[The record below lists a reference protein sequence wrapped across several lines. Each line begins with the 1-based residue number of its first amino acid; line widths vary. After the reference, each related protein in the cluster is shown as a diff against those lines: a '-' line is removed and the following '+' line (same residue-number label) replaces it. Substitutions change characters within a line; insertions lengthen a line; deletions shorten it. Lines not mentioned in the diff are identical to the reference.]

1 MLDTAADLL
10 RRQGYAA
17 TGWRQVVAE
26 SGTPWGSQS
35 HHFPGGKEQLAAE
48 ALQAA
53 SERYEAL
60 VRAAFAQMHPA
71 DAVLAWSKAAAATL
85 EGSDWSDGCPLAT
98 VALETAHSSD
108 ALSAVC
114 ADAFRRWT
122 GAMADA
128 ITARG
133 VSRAESKRLATVV
146 LASLEGALML
156 ARSGRDAEPLRV
168 VARETAGMLRARVP
182 R

>member
-60 VRAAFAQMHPA
+60 VRAAFAAMHPA
-71 DAVLAWSKAAAATL
+71 DAVLAWAKAAAATL

-98 VALETAHSSD
+98 VALETAHTSD
-108 ALSAVC
+108 ALSTVC

-133 VSRAESKRLATVV
+133 VSRPESKRLATVV
-146 LASLEGALML
+146 LASLEGALIL
-156 ARSGRDAEPLRV
+156 ARSGRDADPLRI